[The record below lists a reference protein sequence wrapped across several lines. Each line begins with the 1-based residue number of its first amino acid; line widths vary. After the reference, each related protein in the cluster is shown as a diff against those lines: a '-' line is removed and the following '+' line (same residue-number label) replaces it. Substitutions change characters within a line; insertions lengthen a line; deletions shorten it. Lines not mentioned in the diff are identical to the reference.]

1 MTFSSPSYVK
11 PVSKRTLNK
20 VRSRHRLKVG
30 PKHVSWAGQ
39 DLIIERRTQ
48 YRGPKKQNRVLGH
61 YTINIIRGSPKIV
74 KVLLI
79 FRPLY
84 YGSNDLEPRPRIC
97 ARLRTFRQTLDSKPP
112 GNISVTVK
120 TMPKRYVPQLQPG
133 CSTTQFGPCHKGSM
147 YANNI
152 CFGLQVL
159 SVYWALK
166 LPGRKSINFHF
177 IMVPV
182 RKSIKVWYS
191 KAQYRELWS

>member
-48 YRGPKKQNRVLGH
+48 YRGPENQNRVLGH

-74 KVLLI
+74 KVLLL

-84 YGSNDLEPRPRIC
+84 YGSNDLESRPRIC
-97 ARLRTFRQTLDSKPP
+97 AQLRTSRQTLDSQTPP
-112 GNISVTVK
+112 ATSASLL
-120 TMPKRYVPQLQPG
+120 KRCQNDMFHNYSRGVALAFTNRASRKFGSREPLCYAPRERKLN
-133 CSTTQFGPCHKGSM
+133 SALAIKGPCTQII
-147 YANNI
+147 YA
-152 CFGLQVL
+152 L
-159 SVYWALK
+159 ALK
-166 LPGRKSINFHF
+166 QSLYTG
-177 IMVPV
+177 
-182 RKSIKVWYS
+182 
-191 KAQYRELWS
+191 L